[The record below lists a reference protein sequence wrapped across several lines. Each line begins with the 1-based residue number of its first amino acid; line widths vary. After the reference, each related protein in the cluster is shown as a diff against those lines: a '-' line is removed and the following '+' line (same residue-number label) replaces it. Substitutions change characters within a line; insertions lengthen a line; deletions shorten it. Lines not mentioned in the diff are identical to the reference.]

1 MKLKKGSAAAKA
13 YMAKIRAKRNVG
25 AVATTKTGKVAKR
38 LNKAQSDYNKD
49 VDAYKY
55 FVVVN
60 NKITEGYEFK
70 SDAID
75 AANEYEPK
83 AKILTKQGLKKANI
97 VNTSSQWKYTLGAA
111 KTIAKFKKGDL
122 VKIKGKSWI
131 MVVDNIRHSNYGIM
145 YYLENDVRGTGNGNA
160 GTYFEIDLEKIST
173 KKVGSTLKLKANEK
187 RLGATPADLK
197 ANGYHKDTKSHNV
210 RINVMSGTKAK
221 SLIGSVSNIKKIDVL
236 NFTKPEMVARL
247 FVITKNWSRQ
257 DDKIFLNKARGLVW
271 SRNTVRQ
278 NFIYP
283 KKYEK
288 SLTYNLLLYVMGNEK
303 NLFSE
308 QIK

>member
-25 AVATTKTGKVAKR
+25 AVAKTKTGKVAKR

-83 AKILTKQGLKKANI
+83 AKILTKQGLKKAGI
-97 VNTSSQWKYTLGAA
+97 TNTSSQWKYTLGAA

-131 MVVDNIRHSNYGIM
+131 MKVDNIRQSNYGIM
-145 YYLENDVRGTGNGNA
+145 YYLENDVRGTGNGNP
-160 GTYFEIDLEKIST
+160 GTYFEIDLEKISN

-187 RLGATPADLK
+187 RLGATPADLQ

-210 RINVMSGTKAK
+210 RINVLSGTKKVTQKLEDSLEWIKFYNEQLTWWKNYKPQNIYERKGKTDSIKFYTK
-221 SLIGSVSNIKKIDVL
+221 SLSNEKKHLALIKKTI
-236 NFTKPEMVARL
+236 
-247 FVITKNWSRQ
+247 
-257 DDKIFLNKARGLVW
+257 
-271 SRNTVRQ
+271 
-278 NFIYP
+278 
-283 KKYEK
+283 
-288 SLTYNLLLYVMGNEK
+288 
-303 NLFSE
+303 
-308 QIK
+308 